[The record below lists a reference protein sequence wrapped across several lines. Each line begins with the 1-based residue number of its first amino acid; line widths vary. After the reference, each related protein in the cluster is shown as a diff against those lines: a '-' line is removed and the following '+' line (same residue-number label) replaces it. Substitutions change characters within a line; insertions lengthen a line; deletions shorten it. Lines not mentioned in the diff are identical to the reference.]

1 MTIFLASCGSQS
13 NDQTSRNLSGSPYS
27 ETDSNYKYN
36 SMYNKILIELLLH
49 KNRYNEALD
58 VFTSNVNYF
67 NTEEDFSM
75 ISRARDLN
83 KFDDISIIT
92 KRWLD
97 LDSSSISAHKISFAN
112 SIELADFN
120 SANNHFEYLYKVHIK
135 KNNKSYIDL
144 EDILSRNIVVKNIVT
159 YFEQNLKNFESN
171 DLLISYLNVL
181 KKMI

>member
-1 MTIFLASCGSQS
+1 
-13 NDQTSRNLSGSPYS
+13 
-27 ETDSNYKYN
+27 
-36 SMYNKILIELLLH
+36 
-49 KNRYNEALD
+49 
-58 VFTSNVNYF
+58 
-67 NTEEDFSM
+67 M

-97 LDSSSISAHKISFAN
+97 LDSSSISAHKISFSN

-120 SANNHFEYLYKVHIK
+120 SANNHFEYLYKMHIK

-181 KKMI
+181 QKK